1 MSGLSRSMSGL
12 SRSMSGLSRSMKR
25 TRRAERS
32 QRGVVL
38 FIVLF
43 FILLLTATIA
53 TFVRRVAVDAGIS
66 VNRDRAAAA
75 EALARGG
82 IRLAE
87 TLLLEDLRRDG
98 GEPQPE
104 SHWDV
109 WARAGLEPIF
119 VDEETDTSLRL
130 EIEDAAARLNLNA
143 LAGAGG
149 VGLGSPSPAADAAGD
164 AAATD
169 TVGRQSTDADSGLG
183 GGRSGIETRR
193 LFLTGFLER
202 VIDGLP
208 GRPEEKQYD
217 AQELAANLIDWI
229 DEDDVRQSGGPE
241 DEVYQRRD
249 PPYRAVNR
257 SLLSVDELRLVEG
270 FDGALVDGLRP
281 YVVVW
286 PLAGDGGIN
295 LNTAPTWVLAQ
306 LTRGTDVSGMQ
317 PVAET
322 DVRAILDAREEGMI
336 CGEAAGGTA
345 GCTPVQQLF
354 GGESI
359 RPPMQDRSNFFVV
372 RAIARVV
379 DVERSIEAIVDRSDP
394 AAVQRLAWRAR

>member
-1 MSGLSRSMSGL
+1 M
-12 SRSMSGLSRSMKR
+12 
-25 TRRAERS
+25 
-32 QRGVVL
+32 L

-53 TFVRRVAVDAGIS
+53 TFLRRVAVDAGIA

-75 EALARGG
+75 EAMARGG

-87 TLLLEDLRRDG
+87 TLLLEDLRLEA
-98 GEPQPE
+98 GEPQPD

-119 VDEETDTSLRL
+119 VDEETDSSLRL
-130 EIEDAAARLNLNA
+130 EIEDAGARLNLNA

-149 VGLGSPSPAADAAGD
+149 IGLGSPPPDASAPDGSDD
-164 AAATD
+164 APSD
-169 TVGRQSTDADSGLG
+169 TVGRQSAAAGGDLG
-183 GGRSGIETRR
+183 GGRSGLETRS

-202 VIDGLP
+202 VIGELP
-208 GRPEEKQYD
+208 GRPEEKRYEPR
-217 AQELAANLIDWI
+217 ELAANLIDWI

-241 DEVYQRRD
+241 DDVYQRSD
-249 PPYRAVNR
+249 PPYRAANR

-270 FDGALVDGLRP
+270 FDGTLVDGLRP

-286 PLAGDGGIN
+286 PLAGEGGIN
-295 LNTAPTWVLAQ
+295 LNTAPPWVLAQ
-306 LTRGTDVSGMQ
+306 LTRGTNVSGMR
-317 PVAET
+317 PVNEG
-322 DVRAILDAREEGMI
+322 DVRSILDAREDGVL
-336 CGEAAGGTA
+336 CSASTAGA
-345 GCTPVQQLF
+345 GCTSVQELF
-354 GGESI
+354 GGETIS
-359 RPPMQDRSNFFVV
+359 PPMQDRSNLFLV

-379 DVERSIEAIVDRSDP
+379 DVERSIEAVVDRSDP